1 MSRNLSSNEV
11 RNRDSEI
18 KIQFIDVSENKISSL
33 DSMFVIQDDYL
44 VTYQHVLTMDASQNL
59 LHQLPEQFSH
69 VRLHIL
75 SYYALDEP
83 KRICTIMIDVFQHMT
98 ALTTLCLNRNKFV
111 TFPMCV
117 LKCENLKS
125 LDLSKNQVRL

>member
-1 MSRNLSSNEV
+1 MSRNLSSTEV
-11 RNRDSEI
+11 GDRDSEI

-75 SYYALDEP
+75 SYYALDGP
-83 KRICTIMIDVFQHMT
+83 KCIYTITI
-98 ALTTLCLNRNKFV
+98 
-111 TFPMCV
+111 
-117 LKCENLKS
+117 
-125 LDLSKNQVRL
+125 